1 MRDLSP
7 RWQAAGSRCIQPS
20 RVLQDLVHSRRAGSR
35 GDCLKR
41 ELEQRAG
48 EGPLRCCGND
58 AAPAGHVGCTQ
69 GRADGS
75 VRARSVR
82 LCKEPQEGRGFRAP
96 AATNLDGENH
106 KVAALRARQ
115 LGVVATLAPC
125 CELKREA
132 GSGVGALPR
141 LARASDGAHASGV
154 DGKLRPVPKG
164 QAVAHYL
171 DPSCIGYRD
180 REIHVGKAHVAGDS
194 CPSLLADP
202 GDRSLCL
209 LDTYNRMLVEESSEP
224 SWRHTLFKMFPRPG
238 DSTQANNWRTIAVRK
253 ITYKGFAKLLGA
265 RNSDGLESAQCADQV
280 GFRSKLENSF
290 RRTVLQTP
298 ERGPSAANYWARPG
312 LEPHPPHLTLPKL
325 TTGRRRVAAPQTSQR
340 ERHSGEA
347 ARRQGWQC
355 WTWEMTAS
363 WLRRNAQLRQEKP
376 RITQT
381 TVPCA
386 CCLGDKI
393 GTCLCGSLAQ
403 IHVVEFN

>member
-1 MRDLSP
+1 MRQGRREAQGEVPTLDAASLFFFLTRTFCDRFRRGPGATANYSTRRVRDLSP

-35 GDCLKR
+35 GDCVKR

-48 EGPLRCCGND
+48 EGPLRAYGND

-75 VRARSVR
+75 VRARSAC

-115 LGVVATLAPC
+115 LGVGVATLAPC

-141 LARASDGAHASGV
+141 LARASDGADASGV
-154 DGKLRPVPKG
+154 DSKLRPVPKG

-202 GDRSLCL
+202 GDSSLKRKGAGSQGTGVGTCCSMVTERVKRPAACRDSRGEWQRQAQAAKQEHSKLCGGDGDCFVCGADREATGGVRGGEMHLERVPVAGTGGVPLPASEASARLGFDIFGRRAWGLRGIPGGDVAALCSEVGRSLCCSC
-209 LDTYNRMLVEESSEP
+209 N
-224 SWRHTLFKMFPRPG
+224 G
-238 DSTQANNWRTIAVRK
+238 
-253 ITYKGFAKLLGA
+253 G
-265 RNSDGLESAQCADQV
+265 
-280 GFRSKLENSF
+280 
-290 RRTVLQTP
+290 
-298 ERGPSAANYWARPG
+298 
-312 LEPHPPHLTLPKL
+312 
-325 TTGRRRVAAPQTSQR
+325 
-340 ERHSGEA
+340 
-347 ARRQGWQC
+347 
-355 WTWEMTAS
+355 
-363 WLRRNAQLRQEKP
+363 
-376 RITQT
+376 
-381 TVPCA
+381 
-386 CCLGDKI
+386 
-393 GTCLCGSLAQ
+393 
-403 IHVVEFN
+403 